1 MSIYLD
7 SIKGMKILSNH
18 EIIEQFNCY
27 RATGDQL
34 ARRNIINSTLRLVAS
49 IANRYKHFGKF
60 EDMIQEGN
68 IGVLKAIEKFDI
80 SMNVPW
86 SNYAGQ
92 WITAYILKFIDN
104 NQTVVKRGTS
114 GKERK
119 YYWRLSKARAKLEAQ
134 GKPADAESLAN
145 QFGLTKEQV
154 EFILSRS
161 TVDSTLESIS
171 PNNSEDLDKTED
183 ILDKST
189 SNIELDIIQAM
200 SNRDIEEKMNSFIS
214 KLSTKQKLIFMNRF
228 MSDNYQTFSEIGSQ
242 LGVTRQRVQ
251 QIESE
256 LKSRFMKNINV

>member
-1 MSIYLD
+1 
-7 SIKGMKILSNH
+7 MKILSNND
-18 EIIEQFNCY
+18 IVEQFHCY
-27 RATGDQL
+27 RSTGNQS
-34 ARRNIINSTLRLVAS
+34 ARKKIINSTLRLVAT

-68 IGVLKAIEKFDI
+68 IGLLKAIEKFDL

-104 NQTVVKRGTS
+104 NQTIVKRGTS

-134 GKPADAESLAN
+134 GKVADAETLAN
-145 QFGLTKEQV
+145 QFGLTKDQV

-171 PNNSEDLDKTED
+171 PNNSEESDKTED
-183 ILDKST
+183 IIDKST
-189 SNIELDIIQAM
+189 SDIELNIIQAM
-200 SNRDIEEKMNSFIS
+200 SDRDVENKMNSFLE
-214 KLSTKQKLIFMNRF
+214 KLSAKQKLIFMNRF

-251 QIESE
+251 QIEAE
-256 LKSRFMKNINV
+256 LKNRFLKHIHV